1 MSRYVG
7 RFAPTPSGPLHL
19 GSLVTATASY
29 VDARAAG
36 GVWRLRIDDLDAP
49 RVVPGA
55 TDDILRA
62 LDAHGLH
69 WDGAVVYQSENI
81 ERHRAALD
89 DLSRQSLCYRCRCSR
104 RELRGQRVYPGTCRR
119 RRLPDGVAAA
129 MRVRVPDGEVAFQ
142 DRRQG
147 RHAQRLAA
155 DVGDF
160 VVWRRDGRPAYQLAV
175 VVDDAEAGV
184 TDVVR
189 GADLLDNTPRQRFL
203 MARLGLPAPRHLHV
217 PVVAGRGG
225 VKLSKS
231 SAATA
236 ILAASPAR
244 NAANLRIA
252 LELLGQAAPAIDQPE
267 ELLAWAAAHWCVD
280 AMPRALTLPNWTS
293 L

>member
-29 VDARAAG
+29 LDARAAG
-36 GVWRLRIDDLDAP
+36 GIWRLRIDDLDAP
-49 RVVPGA
+49 RVAPGA
-55 TDDILRA
+55 IDAILRT

-69 WDGAVVYQSENI
+69 WDGAVAHQSEGL
-81 ERHRAALD
+81 ERHHEALD
-89 DLSRQSLCYRCRCSR
+89 DLRRQSLCYRCGCSR

-119 RRLPDGVAAA
+119 SPLPDGVDAAV
-129 MRVRVPDGEVAFQ
+129 RVRVPDEEVAFQ
-142 DRRQG
+142 DRLQG
-147 RHAQRLAA
+147 RYAQRLAA
-155 DVGDF
+155 EVGDF

-203 MARLGLPAPRHLHV
+203 MACLGRPVPRHLHV
-217 PVVAGRGG
+217 PVVARRGG

-236 ILAASPAR
+236 ILAAAPAQ
-244 NAANLRIA
+244 NAANLRLA
-252 LELLGQAAPAIDQPE
+252 LDLLGHSAPPIDQVA
-267 ELLAWAAAHWCVD
+267 ELLAWTTAHWRVD
-280 AMPRALTLPNWTS
+280 AVPRALTLTNWTS

>member
-29 VDARAAG
+29 LDARAAG

-55 TDDILRA
+55 TDDILRT
-62 LDAHGLH
+62 LHAHGLH
-69 WDGAVVYQSENI
+69 WDGAVAYQSDGV
-81 ERHRAALD
+81 ERHQQALD
-89 DLSRQSLCYRCRCSR
+89 DLIRQSLCFRCGCSR
-104 RELRGQRVYPGTCRR
+104 RELRGHRVYPGTCRR
-119 RRLPDGVAAA
+119 RPLADGVDAA
-129 MRVRVPDGEVAFQ
+129 MRVRVPDEEVAFH
-142 DRRQG
+142 DRLQG
-147 RHAQRLAA
+147 RYAQCLAA

-160 VVWRRDGRPAYQLAV
+160 VVWRRDGHPAYQLAV
-175 VVDDAEAGV
+175 VVDDAAAGV

-217 PVVAGRGG
+217 PVVARRGG

-236 ILAASPAR
+236 ILAATPAP
-244 NAANLRIA
+244 NAANLRLA
-252 LELLGQAAPAIDQPE
+252 LDLLGQTAPPIDQVE
-267 ELLAWAAAHWCVD
+267 ELLAWAAAHWQPD
-280 AMPRALTLPNWTS
+280 AVPQSLTLTNWTS